1 MSTARRAF
9 VMPTIILLVFA
20 GSLVV
25 ASALQRYS
33 TQQLIVQQQIESYH
47 RHHDVQGAR
56 ALIRLWL
63 SRQGLRDLSRLAST
77 ETPAHRFE
85 LPGGRRIAVF
95 LVDGQGLAKADIS
108 GEPPANRDAFERFLR
123 RIPEGRPELFRR
135 VGPPQI
141 SINTAPVP
149 LLQALAPDGQDLS
162 SALLVARERQ
172 RIDQASL
179 RQLLVDTGY
188 DNEKIADILR
198 LVAFEPTFL
207 RMVVEVEDEAGVMRF
222 AAFIDAGGVN
232 ATRPSIVEWREIDT
246 DEAGA
251 LLGRPLAGP
260 TENAWDAPI
269 GATGRAAPSGGIGQG
284 GTPGRAGEQ
293 R

>member
-1 MSTARRAF
+1 MSTHRRAF

-63 SRQGLRDLSRLAST
+63 SRQGLRDLSRSAST

-95 LVDGQGLAKADIS
+95 LVDGQGLAKADVRD
-108 GEPPANRDAFERFLR
+108 EPPANREAFTKFLR
-123 RIPEGRPELFRR
+123 RIPENRPELFRR

-141 SINTAPVP
+141 SINAAPVALLQSLSPDGKDLAP
-149 LLQALAPDGQDLS
+149 LLT
-162 SALLVARERQ
+162 VARERQ
-172 RIDQASL
+172 RIDQGSM
-179 RQLLVDTGY
+179 RQLLTENGY
-188 DNEKIADILR
+188 DNEQIAEILR

-207 RMVVEVEDEAGVMRF
+207 RMVVEVEDPAGVMRF
-222 AAFIDAGGVN
+222 AAYIDAGGVN
-232 ATRPSIVEWREIDT
+232 ASRPRIVEWREIDT

-251 LLGRPLAGP
+251 LLGRPLTGP
-260 TENAWDAPI
+260 TENAWDAP
-269 GATGRAAPSGGIGQG
+269 SGGVGQG
-284 GTPGRAGEQ
+284 GSPGRAGEQ